1 MYPNRKNNLPASA
14 KERAASRLEELRKQ
28 EQLILEKKR
37 LIEEQLKNQTNT
49 PSSQLVQPV
58 PKVDPGNVKKPLFHR
73 LRSQL
78 NMHKKVQQQQ
88 QQQKQQLQ
96 LQQQQQQKVK
106 SQVTSFEERQ
116 VSSFTTSLTSNEKD
130 DKNETTKT
138 AATTQKLPPLNES
151 NMSEVEKSKEENGS
165 FSSYSSSSS
174 SSSSYSQT
182 TSRCKEA
189 ECCAIYV
196 AINGDEEE
204 VNLTSRL
211 ANDPKY
217 TWLIEKESID
227 YKYFRHRVEQLRS
240 ANEKQ
245 LLDHSKVTESSI
257 CKSTDREKVKEDE
270 GDEKEQEEEAANDIE
285 QEQKTRSEPSQELGK
300 KKLKSR
306 WGDPNDTIP
315 LDADLIEYAKR
326 IYGSVD
332 LHESQ
337 WRQLEDQRKMRMLTN
352 IMKARKESV
361 YSLHKR
367 RSEGKKAKNKYEYDS
382 DEDTEG
388 GTWEHK
394 RRQEEM
400 DATSVKAQQ
409 LTQMNKSKH
418 HIGDFLPP
426 DELEKFI
433 KAWEEVKDGKASQ
446 LIESAYEKFKLTSN
460 NIGYKMLKQMGWKET
475 QGLGRQP
482 NTSRI
487 EPIACSSN
495 AGDRSGLGVKRP
507 SQLTSGDDE
516 YEAYRKRMMIAYRFR
531 PNPLNNPRRE
541 YY

>member
-1 MYPNRKNNLPASA
+1 MYPRKGNSATSA
-14 KERAASRLEELRKQ
+14 KERAAARLEELRKQ

-37 LIEEQLKNQTNT
+37 LIEEQLKSQTNA
-49 PSSQLVQPV
+49 PSAQLVRPV
-58 PKVDPGNVKKPLFHR
+58 PKVDSVKVKKPLFHR

-78 NMHKKVQQQQ
+78 NMYKKV
-88 QQQKQQLQ
+88 
-96 LQQQQQQKVK
+96 
-106 SQVTSFEERQ
+106 SQAQGTSSTSQEEQ
-116 VSSFTTSLTSNEKD
+116 VSSSSTSPSLSEKDGKSALATPPLEKVNNETVALQKSNES
-130 DKNETTKT
+130 
-138 AATTQKLPPLNES
+138 P
-151 NMSEVEKSKEENGS
+151 
-165 FSSYSSSSS
+165 
-174 SSSSYSQT
+174 QT
-182 TSRCKEA
+182 TNRCKEA
-189 ECCAIYV
+189 ESCAIYV

-211 ANDPKY
+211 AIDANY
-217 TWLIEKESID
+217 AWLLDKESID
-227 YKYFRHRVEQLRS
+227 YKYFRHRVQQLRS
-240 ANEKQ
+240 ANERQ
-245 LLDHSKVTESSI
+245 LQMLDHCKAAQSSVY
-257 CKSTDREKVKEDE
+257 KSPGGEGGEDEEGGGDGNNRERDGEEREKGPADQESQ
-270 GDEKEQEEEAANDIE
+270 EKRTSECSAA
-285 QEQKTRSEPSQELGK
+285 SSSSLSSMELGK

-306 WGDPNDTIP
+306 WGDPNDTVA

-326 IYGSVD
+326 IYGSVELD
-332 LHESQ
+332 ESQ

-409 LTQMNKSKH
+409 LTQMNKGKH

-433 KAWEEVKDGKASQ
+433 KAWEQVKDGKASQ
-446 LIESAYEKFKLTSN
+446 LMESAYEKFKLTSN
-460 NIGYKMLKQMGWKET
+460 NIGYKMLTQMGWKEG
-475 QGLGRQP
+475 QGLGSHP
-482 NTSRI
+482 GSSRI

-495 AGDRSGLGVKRP
+495 AGDKSGLGIKRP
-507 SQLTSGDDE
+507 SELTAGDDE